1 MSDYGLSVQFGVSVT
16 PDANDLEQMTALV
29 DTADQTG
36 LDLVG
41 VQDHAYNPQF
51 LDTWTLLAFLA
62 ARTEH
67 VRFFPDVADLALR
80 PPAMLAKAAASLDR
94 LSGGRIELGLGS
106 GAFGD
111 QIAAM
116 GGPRRTPAEAV
127 EATAEA
133 MQIARLVWST
143 APSVSFAGRHYQL
156 QGYQPGPPPAHPI
169 GIWLGGM
176 RPQMLR
182 LTGRLADG
190 WVCPLNIYVPPEQ
203 VPASRAFIDQA
214 AQRAGRAPSEVRR
227 IYNVLGAIDAG
238 PRGGRG
244 LIGSVQTWAETLTRW
259 TIELGF
265 DTFIF
270 WPLDPSPEQFR
281 RFALDVAPRTRDL
294 VAQARQEAQ
303 RR

>member
-1 MSDYGLSVQFGVSVT
+1 MSDSGLSVQFGVSVT
-16 PDANDLEQMTALV
+16 PDASDLERMTALV

-62 ARTEH
+62 ARTER

-106 GAFGD
+106 GAFQD

-116 GGPRRTPAEAV
+116 GGPRRAPGEAV
-127 EATAEA
+127 ASTEEA
-133 MQIARLVWST
+133 MQIARLAWST

-156 QGYQPGPPPAHPI
+156 EGYQPGPSPAHPI
-169 GIWLGGM
+169 EIWLGAV

-190 WVCPLNIYVPPEQ
+190 WVCPLNSYVPPEQ
-203 VPASRAFIDQA
+203 VPASQAIIDEA
-214 AQRAGRAPSEVRR
+214 AQRAGRAPSAIRR
-227 IYNVLGAIDAG
+227 IYHVVGAIDAG

-244 LIGSVQTWAETLTRW
+244 LIASVQTWVESLTRW
-259 TIELGF
+259 TIDLGF

-270 WPLDPSPEQFR
+270 WPLAPSSEQVR
-281 RFALDVAPRTRDL
+281 RFALDVAPRTRDQ
-294 VAQARQEAQ
+294 VAQARQEA
-303 RR
+303 

>member
-1 MSDYGLSVQFGVSVT
+1 MSDFGLSLQFGVSVT
-16 PDANDLEQMTALV
+16 PDGSDLEQTTALV

-62 ARTEH
+62 ARTER

-106 GAFGD
+106 GAFQD

-116 GGPRRTPAEAV
+116 GGPRRTPGEAV
-127 EATAEA
+127 ASTEEA
-133 MQIARLVWST
+133 MRIARLAWST
-143 APSVSFAGRHYQL
+143 APSVSFAGRHYRL

-169 GIWLGGM
+169 GIWLGAV
-176 RPQMLR
+176 RLQMLR

-203 VPASRAFIDQA
+203 VPASQAIIDQA
-214 AQRAGRAPSEVRR
+214 AQGAGRPPAAIRR

-244 LIGSVQTWAETLTRW
+244 LIGSVQTWVETLTRW
-259 TIELGF
+259 TTDLGL

-270 WPLDPSPEQFR
+270 WPLVPSPEQVR

-294 VAQARQEAQ
+294 VAQARQEA

>member
-16 PDANDLEQMTALV
+16 PDASDLEQITALV

-36 LDLVG
+36 LDLVA

-62 ARTEH
+62 ARTER

-106 GAFGD
+106 GAFWD

-116 GGPRRTPAEAV
+116 GGPRRTPGEAV
-127 EATAEA
+127 ASTEEA
-133 MQIARLVWST
+133 MQIARLAWST
-143 APSVSFAGRHYQL
+143 APSVSFAGRHYQF
-156 QGYQPGPPPAHPI
+156 QGYQPGPPPAHSI
-169 GIWLGGM
+169 GIWLGAV

-182 LTGRLADG
+182 LSGRLADG
-190 WVCPLNIYVPPEQ
+190 WVCPLNVYVPPEQ
-203 VPASRAFIDQA
+203 VPASQAIIDQA
-214 AQRAGRAPSEVRR
+214 AQDAGRAPAEIRR

-238 PRGGRG
+238 PHGGRG
-244 LIGSVQTWAETLTRW
+244 LIVSKCSRAGNPALPNVIPRGSWCAVRVSSADSGV
-259 TIELGF
+259 IA
-265 DTFIF
+265 
-270 WPLDPSPEQFR
+270 WPESVR
-281 RFALDVAPRTRDL
+281 RYSSRGGWSL
-294 VAQARQEAQ
+294 
-303 RR
+303 